1 MVYLLFKC
9 GLYKS
14 IIQHLKNPSL
24 SQQVCVTQEL
34 YWDFQSIAFFFV
46 QKKKKLSL
54 PTKTKQINSDGSIQY
69 RHKTERQDRKH
80 THTLWVYSVLPL
92 YLIQLVAK
100 HWLYLAS
107 VPGMFCL
114 CDSLLSACFNIWLC
128 PDMAPTSP
136 SWPLFIK
143 DRLWLWLAHSS
154 IPTSFPLRPRH

>member
-1 MVYLLFKC
+1 MWAIQKYNTTSQKSQSEST
-9 GLYKS
+9 GL
-14 IIQHLKNPSL
+14 
-24 SQQVCVTQEL
+24 C
-34 YWDFQSIAFFFV
+34 YWGTVLRFSKHSFFFV
-46 QKKKKLSL
+46 QKKKKKKLSL

-69 RHKTERQDRKH
+69 RDKTERQDRKH

-114 CDSLLSACFNIWLC
+114 CDSLLSARFNIWLC